1 MEAVAAPLNWSD
13 LSEQARSLFRAL
25 PIEVPTLEAVANVKR
40 RVRRFGYEA
49 RMADDV
55 LQVPDPN
62 GHWLELKAAPENWPR
77 RAEKSSSNVV
87 MFEW

>member
-1 MEAVAAPLNWSD
+1 M
-13 LSEQARSLFRAL
+13 
-25 PIEVPTLEAVANVKR
+25 ANVKR

-62 GHWLELKAAPENWPR
+62 GRWLELKAAPENWMCCDFVVEPKIGVDDWKLVR
-77 RAEKSSSNVV
+77 RREQTENEAVN
-87 MFEW
+87 